1 MWSNVLGPNGRGTLS
16 LLADSTPLDL
26 LYACEVLRES
36 FTEAWNEPSVPSP
49 PERVWRD
56 WVLLAIF
63 LPGAAVEIF
72 LRDDAGWKPA
82 AIAISLALAVTL
94 LWRRTHPLTVIVAAF
109 ASITI
114 MDIASR
120 VIVDQ
125 PLEYFTGAVVL
136 ILPYALFRWG
146 SGKEAM
152 IGLILM
158 IAMWAFSISTSWTG
172 IGDAIGGFI
181 VLMFPTA
188 LGDLVRNQHRA
199 RLRAVDDAKTRERE
213 QLARELHDT
222 VAHHVSAI
230 AIQAQAGQA
239 VAATNPAAA
248 IEALAVIEQEASKT
262 LLEMR
267 TMVSA
272 LRAGEAELAPQ
283 AAFHDIERLA
293 AGSTSLPITVERVGD
308 LDHLSPPVDRALF
321 RLAQESIT
329 NAIRHAKN
337 ATGVT
342 VRLIGEGDEVR
353 LSVLDDGDPRSFS
366 PDTTNGFGL
375 IGMNERAHLLGGTL
389 EAGPKQGRGW
399 RVEAVLP
406 KTAKDKTGNR
416 S

>member
-1 MWSNVLGPNGRGTLS
+1 MLGPNGREPLS
-16 LLADSTPLDL
+16 LLADSLPPDL
-26 LYACEVLRES
+26 PYACDVLKQS
-36 FTEAWNEPSVPSP
+36 FTEAWNEPRVPSP
-49 PERVWRD
+49 PKRVWRD
-56 WVLLAIF
+56 WALLAIF

-72 LRDDAGWKPA
+72 LRNDVGWRPA
-82 AIAISLALAVTL
+82 AIALSITLAFAL
-94 LWRRTHPLTVIVAAF
+94 LWRRSHPLTVIAATF
-109 ASITI
+109 TSITVV
-114 MDIASR
+114 DIASR
-120 VIVDQ
+120 IVVDQ
-125 PLEYFTGAVVL
+125 PLEYYTTAVVL

-152 IGLILM
+152 TGLLLI
-158 IAMWAFSISTSWTG
+158 IAMWAFSLVTSWTG

-181 VLMFPTA
+181 VLMFPA
-188 LGDLVRNQHRA
+188 AVGDLVRNQHRT
-199 RLRAVDDAKTRERE
+199 RLRAVSDTKTRERE

-239 VAATNPAAA
+239 VAAVDPDAAV
-248 IEALAVIEQEASKT
+248 EALAVIEEEASKT
-262 LLEMR
+262 LIEMR

-272 LRAGEAELAPQ
+272 LRAGEEAELAPQ
-283 AAFHDIERLA
+283 AAFHDIERIA

-321 RLAQESIT
+321 RMAQESIT
-329 NAIRHAKN
+329 NAVRHAKN

-353 LSVLDDGDPRSFS
+353 LTVLDDGDPRAFS
-366 PDTTNGFGL
+366 PDMTNGFGL
-375 IGMNERAHLLGGTL
+375 IGMNERASLLGGTL
-389 EAGPKQGRGW
+389 EAGPKHGRGW

-406 KTAKDKTGNR
+406 KTGKDTAGRR